1 MTRQMILSNDES
13 VNFYTGVPCKDTLI
27 TIFKII
33 KEKVTQI
40 KYWRGPKSANKSKP
54 SAGSGGRTKIIDHF
68 DEYLLTLVYIRQG
81 LTARILSDL
90 FGVSTSTVTCIIH
103 TWINV
108 LFQLMR
114 NWLIWPSAQQV
125 RSTVPETYPA
135 KYADTRV
142 ILDCTEFFHVK
153 PQNCS
158 AQAKTYSQYKHHN
171 TVKAMIGITPRGLIT
186 FVSQPYGGNSSDR
199 YIAENEILHKIEPGD
214 AVMVDRGF
222 NIADLLLQR
231 GAKLHIPPF
240 TRKSNDGKSKTLNQ
254 SEILKTREIAKLRIH
269 VERAIERMKNFKILT
284 NQINFHLWPLFHQI
298 LVIVAVLCNLQPPL
312 LKY

>member
-1 MTRQMILSNDES
+1 MILSNDES
-13 VNFYTGVPCKDTLI
+13 VNFYTGVPSKDTLM

-33 KEKVTQI
+33 KERVTQI
-40 KYWRGPKSANKSKP
+40 NYWRGPKSANERKL
-54 SAGSGGRTKIIDHF
+54 SARSVGRTKIIDHF
-68 DEYLLTLVYIRQG
+68 DEYLLILVYIRQG

-90 FGVSTSTVTCIIH
+90 FRVSTSTVTRIIH

-108 LFQLMR
+108 LYLLMR
-114 NWLIWPSAQQV
+114 NWLIWPSAQV

-142 ILDCTEFFHVK
+142 ILDCTEFFQVN
-153 PQNCS
+153 PQNCR
-158 AQAKTYSQYKHHN
+158 AQPKTYSQYKHHN
-171 TVKAMIGITPRGLIT
+171 TVKTMIDITPRGLIT
-186 FVSQPYGGNSSDR
+186 SVSQPNGGNSSDR
-199 YIAENEILHKIEPGD
+199 YIAEKEILHKIEPGD

-231 GAKLHIPPF
+231 GAKLHIPHF
-240 TRKSNDGKSKTLNQ
+240 TRKGNDGKSKTLNQ

-269 VERAIERMKNFKILT
+269 VERAIGRMKNFKILT

-298 LVIVAVLCNLQPPL
+298 LVIVAVFCNLQPPL

>member
-1 MTRQMILSNDES
+1 MILANDES
-13 VNFYTGVPCKDTLI
+13 VRFYTGVPCKYTLI
-27 TIFKII
+27 AIFETVKKRATRID
-33 KEKVTQI
+33 
-40 KYWRGPKSANKSKP
+40 YWKGPKSRNKSKLD
-54 SAGSGGRTKIIDHF
+54 AGPGGRRKLIDHF

-81 LTARILSDL
+81 ITVCFLSDM
-90 FGVSTSTVTCIIH
+90 FGVSVSTVTCIVN

-108 LFQLMR
+108 LYQIMK

-125 RSTVPETYPA
+125 RSTLPKNYPA

-158 AQAKTYSQYKHHN
+158 AQASTYSQYKHQN
-171 TVKAMIGITPRGLIT
+171 TVKVMIGITPRGLIT
-186 FVSQPYGGNSSDR
+186 FISQPYGGNTSDR
-199 YIAENEILHKIEPGD
+199 HIAEKEILHKIEPGD

-222 NIADLLLQR
+222 NIGDLLVQR
-231 GAKLHIPPF
+231 GAKLHMPPF
-240 TRKSNDGKSKTLNQ
+240 TRKREDGKGRALNQ
-254 SEILKTREIAKLRIH
+254 SEILKTREIAALRIH

-284 NQINFHLWPLFHQI
+284 NKVNFHLWPLLYQI
-298 LVIVAVLCNLQPPL
+298 LVVVALLCNLQPPL